1 MRITANH
8 SHANRATALGPQ
20 AGSRVFAGAAP
31 RSSLAS

>member
-8 SHANRATALGPQ
+8 SHANRATAVGHQ
-20 AGSRVFAGAAP
+20 AGSRVFVRAAP

>member
-8 SHANRATALGPQ
+8 SQANRATVTGHQ
-20 AGSRVFAGAAP
+20 AGSRVFAGTAP